1 MSKEPTKAEMKQQL
15 RQQNDVI
22 KQLKADLRTE
32 QLRKMPVEK
41 IVTKTERVEVPV
53 EKIVTR
59 RVEVPV
65 EKIVT
70 RRVEVPVEKIVTR
83 RVEVPVEKIV
93 TRTERVEVPV
103 EKIRVVQKP
112 RIEDTAEIA
121 RLRALVDRMEREA
134 NAK

>member
-1 MSKEPTKAEMKQQL
+1 MSKEPTNAEMKQQL

-53 EKIVTR
+53 EKIVTK

-65 EKIVT
+65 EKIVMKRVEVPVERIIT
-70 RRVEVPVEKIVTR
+70 KRVEVPVEKV
-83 RVEVPVEKIV
+83 
-93 TRTERVEVPV
+93 
-103 EKIRVVQKP
+103 RVVQKP
-112 RIEDTAEIA
+112 RMEDTAEIA

-134 NAK
+134 HAK

>member
-1 MSKEPTKAEMKQQL
+1 MSKEPTKAEMRQQL

-22 KQLKADLRTE
+22 RQLKADLRAE
-32 QLRKMPVEK
+32 QLRKMPAEK

-53 EKIVTR
+53 EKIVTK

-65 EKIVT
+65 EKIIT
-70 RRVEVPVEKIVTR
+70 KTKRVEVPVERIVT
-83 RVEVPVEKIV
+83 K
-93 TRTERVEVPV
+93 RVEVPV

-112 RIEDTAEIA
+112 RMEDTAEIA

>member
-15 RQQNDVI
+15 RLQNDVI

-53 EKIVTR
+53 EKIVTK

-65 EKIVT
+65 EKIVMK
-70 RRVEVPVEKIVTR
+70 RVEVPIERIVIKRVEVPVEKV
-83 RVEVPVEKIV
+83 
-93 TRTERVEVPV
+93 
-103 EKIRVVQKP
+103 RVVQKP
-112 RIEDTAEIA
+112 RMEDTAEIA

>member
-22 KQLKADLRTE
+22 KKLKADLRTE

-53 EKIVTR
+53 EKIVTK

-65 EKIVT
+65 EKIVMKRVEVPIERIVT
-70 RRVEVPVEKIVTR
+70 KRVEVPVEKV
-83 RVEVPVEKIV
+83 
-93 TRTERVEVPV
+93 
-103 EKIRVVQKP
+103 RVVQKP

>member
-1 MSKEPTKAEMKQQL
+1 MSKEPTNAEMKQQL

-32 QLRKMPVEK
+32 QLRKMPVERV
-41 IVTKTERVEVPV
+41 VTKRVEVPV
-53 EKIVTR
+53 EKVITKLI
-59 RVEVPV
+59 EVPV
-65 EKIVT
+65 EKIVI
-70 RRVEVPVEKIVTR
+70 K
-83 RVEVPVEKIV
+83 
-93 TRTERVEVPV
+93 TERVEVPV

>member
-32 QLRKMPVEK
+32 QLRKVPAVEVITKRVEVPVEK

-53 EKIVTR
+53 EKVITKQVEVPVEKIITKTKR
-59 RVEVPV
+59 VEVPVERIITKRVEVPV
-65 EKIVT
+65 EKV
-70 RRVEVPVEKIVTR
+70 
-83 RVEVPVEKIV
+83 
-93 TRTERVEVPV
+93 
-103 EKIRVVQKP
+103 RVVQKP
-112 RIEDTAEIA
+112 RMEDTAEIA

>member
-22 KQLKADLRTE
+22 KQLKADLRAE
-32 QLRKMPVEK
+32 QLRKMPAEKVITKRVEVPVEKVITKRVEVPVEK
-41 IVTKTERVEVPV
+41 IIAKTKRVEVPV
-53 EKIVTR
+53 EKIVTK
-59 RVEVPV
+59 RVEVP
-65 EKIVT
+65 I
-70 RRVEVPVEKIVTR
+70 
-83 RVEVPVEKIV
+83 
-93 TRTERVEVPV
+93 

-112 RIEDTAEIA
+112 RMEDTAEIA

>member
-15 RQQNDVI
+15 RLQNDVI
-22 KQLKADLRTE
+22 KQLKADLRSE

-41 IVTKTERVEVPV
+41 IVTKRVEVPV
-53 EKIVTR
+53 EKIVT
-59 RVEVPV
+59 
-65 EKIVT
+65 K
-70 RRVEVPVEKIVTR
+70 
-83 RVEVPVEKIV
+83 
-93 TRTERVEVPV
+93 TERVGVPV